1 MVKNKETRKKLME
14 LSSSFILKE
23 KNIILEDDVIRW
35 YISKRNFKDIVENK
49 ALSNEMQEL
58 IFNSLDLEELSS
70 FIIHQKMNKDFI
82 DKHLNILKLFPKE
95 ILFSVKLKNSFFE
108 YFKSMIKDDTFEPR
122 KIDIIN
128 PFKPRKIVH
137 INNLFGI
144 VEYEDDDKNLFL
156 IQRNSNQD
164 IFSSFLCKKEY
175 IHKHLNTYQIEV
187 FKKS

>member
-58 IFNSLDLEELSS
+58 IFNSLGLKEISS
-70 FIIHQKMNKDFI
+70 FIIRQKINKDFI
-82 DKHLNILKLFPKE
+82 NKHLNILEFFPKE

-108 YFKSMIKDDTFEPR
+108 YFKKMIKDDTF
-122 KIDIIN
+122 
-128 PFKPRKIVH
+128 KPRKIAH

-156 IQRNSNQD
+156 IQNKPNQD
-164 IFSSFLCKKEY
+164 ISSTFLCKKEY
-175 IHKHLNTYQIEV
+175 IHKHLNTYQTEE